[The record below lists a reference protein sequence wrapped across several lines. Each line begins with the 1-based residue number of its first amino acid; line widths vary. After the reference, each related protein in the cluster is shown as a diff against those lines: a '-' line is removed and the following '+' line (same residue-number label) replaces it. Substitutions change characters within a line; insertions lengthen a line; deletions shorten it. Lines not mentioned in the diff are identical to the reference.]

1 VALQDDS
8 GLPAAVWIIIVLAG
22 LAIVGAVAWLIFGRR
37 GE

>member
-1 VALQDDS
+1 M
-8 GLPAAVWIIIVLAG
+8 AVWVIIVLAV